1 MSRNLSDLR
10 LWIFDMDDTLY
21 PEREFVLGGYRAVSR
36 VTENDFGISIEDA
49 LIERFERGQ
58 RNSAFNLAL
67 KDKGI
72 DPTEDYIKVLVY
84 AYREHIPHLT
94 PYPDVLP
101 LLEKLRSQSKQ
112 IALLSDGLEAVQRR
126 KWDALGLTEF
136 FDLVVFT
143 ESLGG
148 PQYWKPSPKGFE
160 LALKGLEVEPRHAVY
175 VGDNPL
181 KDFQAPRMLGMK
193 SIRIIRPEGQHRNVA
208 AMDPSFEA
216 DFSIQSLSQL

>member
-1 MSRNLSDLR
+1 MSRDLSDLR

-21 PEREFVLGGYRAVSR
+21 PEREFVLGGYRVVSR
-36 VTENDFGISIEDA
+36 ITQEDHGVSIEDA
-49 LIERFERGQ
+49 LIERFQRGQ

-72 DPTEDYIKVLVY
+72 DAEESYIKVLVH
-84 AYREHIPHLT
+84 AYREHT
-94 PYPDVLP
+94 PKLSPFPDVLP
-101 LLEKLRSQSKQ
+101 FLEKLRSQSKL
-112 IALLSDGLEAVQRR
+112 IALLSDGLETVQRR

-148 PQYWKPSPKGFE
+148 PQNWKPSPKGFE
-160 LALKGLEVEPRHAVY
+160 LALKGLVVEPRHAVY

-181 KDFQAPRMLGMK
+181 KDFKAPRELGMK
-193 SIRIIRPEGQHRNVA
+193 SIRIIRPEGQHRNLV
-208 AMDPSFEA
+208 AMDPRYEA